1 MSSTKLEDLSDLE
14 NQSDIDFSHNEDEN
28 ENFIVEK
35 KIEPKGG
42 ETIEDLNKRI
52 IKIFYDK
59 VKEPVL
65 VTLLV
70 IVLTHPALIKVIF
83 SLPYIEVVDKTITI
97 NVIIAI
103 LIGILFFFMRE
114 IL

>member
-14 NQSDIDFSHNEDEN
+14 NEN
-28 ENFIVEK
+28 ELELFENESETEGFVVEQKPK
-35 KIEPKGG
+35 KKE

-59 VKEPVL
+59 VKEPIL
-65 VTLLV
+65 VTILV
-70 IVLTHPALIKVIF
+70 IILTHPALIKVIF
-83 SLPYIEVVDKTITI
+83 SMPYIEVVDKTITV
-97 NVIIAI
+97 NVVIAI